1 MTAGKARLPGI
12 CISANKD
19 LRFCPGCGI
28 ITTAYANPVRKAA
41 NLMHNSH
48 RVRRGILALLAALL
62 AAAAVWL
69 LCRWVGY
76 DLQERLGNQP
86 VYEILNDDYSQIID
100 LPEEGLTQ
108 KIPLRAGQA
117 FYGVRLKFSTH
128 GQLYKSGMLMVDV
141 FAEDGTQLAQAA
153 GNFLNI
159 FDDTFT
165 EFTVET
171 PYVPAE
177 DETLTVHIYNAVP
190 WDGPLGLWASEGE
203 VDGMPLYG
211 GSGQQDPL
219 DATLAVQL
227 VADYSGRWPALLA
240 EQLALPLA
248 AAAFAAVLLTM
259 LHAPLALLVAVVG
272 LALGVGFTRV
282 TPALVAPDEYTHLAA
297 AYELAGVWSGQ
308 QTADENGNLLVRECD
323 APYFSTKTGE
333 IGIFA
338 YKAQARARTGDP
350 GSPNELTRTS
360 EVQAGQGS
368 GNYWAQ
374 AFGIWLAR
382 MQNKNFYTMLDYGRL
397 ANLVVYLVLVTAAV
411 ALAPQALR
419 GLLACVSLLPMSL
432 QLAGSLSPDAG
443 VLGTVFLFTALC
455 MKLRCRRASPWQ
467 LVLLVLLAA
476 AVAPAKAI
484 YLPVIL
490 LCLAIP
496 PEHLDPRKTAA
507 SSTVLLGKLSVKPGR
522 LVQVGVLLAAAV
534 LWTITNLSALAY
546 AARDMNMAL
555 LLAGGIACLAL
566 AVLAGWLY
574 LRLRKTAAGR
584 RWFFRGMVL
593 LAALV
598 VAGGVYA
605 LSHMGGG
612 LTPDQ
617 LLQVN
622 PNGDSVWTF
631 SFGYICRNLPA
642 TLKLLLR
649 TLPEQGGLWLQG
661 LLGTT
666 LGEPIVY
673 RIDVS
678 WLLGVGLV
686 LALLIASLPVQGR
699 KPLLSRR
706 SLWGTVAILACVILA
721 VFAAALNW
729 TPINYQTLFGMQGRY
744 LLPVLPAAL
753 LLVQNNR
760 LITLRRSTAH
770 GAALAVAFFTL
781 LTQLQGF
788 GLYAAWQPVS

>member
-1 MTAGKARLPGI
+1 MPNA
-12 CISANKD
+12 S
-19 LRFCPGCGI
+19 
-28 ITTAYANPVRKAA
+28 
-41 NLMHNSH
+41 S
-48 RVRRGILALLAALL
+48 VRRGLKALLAALL

-86 VYEILNDDYSQIID
+86 VYEILNDDYTQIID

-108 KIPLRAGQA
+108 KIPLKAGQA
-117 FYGVRLKFSTH
+117 FYGVRFKFSTH

-141 FAEDGTQLAQAA
+141 FTEDGTQIAQSA

-159 FDDTFT
+159 FDDNFT
-165 EFTVET
+165 EFTIEN
-171 PYVPAE
+171 PYIPTQ
-177 DETLTVHIYNAVP
+177 DETLTVHLYNVTP
-190 WDGPLGLWASEGE
+190 WEGPLGLWASEGE
-203 VDGMPLYG
+203 VSNMPLY
-211 GSGQQDPL
+211 SGDGTGNAL

-227 VADYSGRWPALLA
+227 VADYSGPWPSRLA

-248 AAAFAAVLLTM
+248 AAAFAAVLLAV
-259 LHAPLALLVAVVG
+259 LHAPLALLVALVG
-272 LALGVGFTRV
+272 LALGLSFTRV

-297 AYELAGVWSGQ
+297 AYELAGTWSGQ
-308 QTADENGNLLVRECD
+308 QTADENGNLLVRACD

-338 YKAQARARTGDP
+338 YKAQAQARANEP
-350 GSPNELTRTS
+350 GSPNELTIAS
-360 EVQAGQGS
+360 EAKAGQGTGS
-368 GNYWAQ
+368 YWAQ

-382 MQNKNFYTMLDYGRL
+382 LQGKNFYTLLEYGRL
-397 ANLVVYLVLVTAAV
+397 ANLALYLVLATAAV
-411 ALAPQALR
+411 ALAPAALR
-419 GLLACVSLLPMSL
+419 GLFACVSLLPMSL
-432 QLAGSLSPDAG
+432 QLAGSLSPDAT

-455 MKLRCRRASPWQ
+455 MALRQRRAACWQ
-467 LVLLVLLAA
+467 LVLLVVLGA

-484 YLPVIL
+484 YLPVVL

-496 PEHLDPRKTAA
+496 PEHLDPRRSAA
-507 SSTVLLGKLSVKPGR
+507 SPTVTLHGLSLRPGR
-522 LVQVGVLLAAAV
+522 LVQAVVLLAAAV
-534 LWTITNLSALAY
+534 LWTVANLSALAY

-555 LLAGGIACLAL
+555 LVAGGVAAVVVV
-566 AVLAGWLY
+566 VLAGALY
-574 LRLRKTAAGR
+574 LRLRKTPHGL
-584 RWFFRGMVL
+584 RWFYRG
-593 LAALV
+593 LAAVAV
-598 VAGGVYA
+598 VAVVGGVYG

-617 LLQVN
+617 LLEVQ

-642 TLKLLLR
+642 TIKLLLR
-649 TLPEQGGLWLQG
+649 TLPEQGALWLQG

-686 LALLIASLPVQGR
+686 LALLAASLPVQNQ

-706 SLWGTVAILACVILA
+706 SAWGTVGILACVVLA

-744 LLPVLPAAL
+744 LLPVLPLAL
-753 LLVQNNR
+753 LLVQRNHR
-760 LITLRRSTAH
+760 FSLHQSAAH
-770 GAALAVAFFTL
+770 GAALSVAILTL

-788 GLYAAWQPVS
+788 GLYASWQPVS

>member
-1 MTAGKARLPGI
+1 MPKTSPL
-12 CISANKD
+12 
-19 LRFCPGCGI
+19 
-28 ITTAYANPVRKAA
+28 
-41 NLMHNSH
+41 
-48 RVRRGILALLAALL
+48 RRGLIALTAALL
-62 AAAAVWL
+62 AAVAVWL

-86 VYEILNDDYSQIID
+86 VYEILNDDYTQIID

-108 KIPLRAGQA
+108 EIPLKAGQA
-117 FYGVRLKFSTH
+117 FYGVRFKFSTH

-141 FAEDGTQLAQAA
+141 FTEDGTQIAQSA

-165 EFTVET
+165 EFTIEN
-171 PYVPAE
+171 PYIPTQE
-177 DETLTVHIYNAVP
+177 ETLTVHLYNVTP

-203 VDGMPLYG
+203 VSGMPLY
-211 GSGQQDPL
+211 SGEGTGNAL

-227 VADYSGRWPALLA
+227 VADYSGRWPSLLA
-240 EQLALPLA
+240 GQLAWPLA
-248 AAAFAAVLLTM
+248 VAAFAAVLLAM
-259 LHAPLALLVAVVG
+259 LHAPLALLVAVTG
-272 LALGVGFTRV
+272 LALGFSFTRV

-297 AYELAGVWSGQ
+297 SYELAGTWSGQ
-308 QTADENGNLLVRECD
+308 QTADEEGNLLVRACD

-338 YKAQARARTGDP
+338 YKAQAQAREKEP
-350 GSPNELTRTS
+350 GGPNELTVAS
-360 EVQAGQGS
+360 EAKAGQGTGS
-368 GNYWAQ
+368 YWAQ

-382 MQNKNFYTMLDYGRL
+382 LQGKNFYTMLAYGRL
-397 ANLVVYLVLVTAAV
+397 ANLVLYLVLAAAAV
-411 ALAPQALR
+411 AVAPAALR
-419 GLLACVSLLPMSL
+419 GLFACVSLLPMSL
-432 QLAGSLSPDAG
+432 QLAGSLSPDAA

-455 MKLRCRRASPWQ
+455 MALRRRRAARWQ
-467 LVLLVLLAA
+467 LVLLVVLGA

-484 YLPVIL
+484 YLPVVL

-496 PEHLDPRKTAA
+496 AEHLDPRRSAA
-507 SSTVLLGKLSVKPGR
+507 SPTVSVCGASLRPGR
-522 LVQVGVLLAAAV
+522 LVQAAVLLAAAV
-534 LWTITNLSALAY
+534 LWTVANLSALAY
-546 AARDMNMAL
+546 AARDMNRAL
-555 LLAGGIACLAL
+555 LLAGGVAAVVVL
-566 AVLAGWLY
+566 VLAFILY
-574 LRLRKTAAGR
+574 LRLRRTPHGL
-584 RWFFRGMVL
+584 RWFYRG
-593 LAALV
+593 LAAV
-598 VAGGVYA
+598 VVVIVVGGVYG

-617 LLQVN
+617 LLEVQ

-642 TLKLLLR
+642 TIKLLLR
-649 TLPEQGGLWLQG
+649 TLPEQGALWLQG

-686 LALLIASLPVQGR
+686 LALLAASLPVQDQQ
-699 KPLLSRR
+699 PLLSRR
-706 SLWGTVAILACVILA
+706 SAWGTVGILACVVLA

-744 LLPVLPAAL
+744 LLPVLPLAL
-753 LLVQNNR
+753 LLVQHTRR
-760 LITLRRSTAH
+760 LSLHRSAAH
-770 GAALAVAFFTL
+770 GAALSVAVLTL